1 MSITKTNADLEAI
14 PVESVAPLLHPNEAT
29 IEASMVAAREDTLL
43 DEVFA
48 SIEEA
53 AARVLSPREAHVFN
67 GRYRRVPPASLK
79 ELAAELRVGE
89 SHSNQQARVRED
101 KRGIRRRR
109 TYRPHRR
116 RRDLG

>member
-48 SIEEA
+48 I
-53 AARVLSPREAHVFN
+53 LKK
-67 GRYRRVPPASLK
+67 PPHACS
-79 ELAAELRVGE
+79 
-89 SHSNQQARVRED
+89 ARVRHMCSMADTAEFLQ
-101 KRGIRRRR
+101 
-109 TYRPHRR
+109 PA
-116 RRDLG
+116 